1 MTTKRDDEE
10 TVRETAARIRREIEP
25 EGDLWAGIARR
36 IAPEAGRTARGA
48 DEVRTGAGTD
58 VLAARTRALSRET
71 APVRDLWP
79 SIRRRIEG
87 REPVAAPARTSWIG
101 WAGWAVA
108 ATAIVLA
115 FQLPETLAP
124 GGPSEL
130 AIGSKEAS
138 LTLPIQRVRDGRL
151 AARARLHRVLAEDS
165 TISPETRAI
174 VRRNLET
181 IDEALAEIQ
190 AAMAADPGNATLYR
204 LLHATYRQ
212 EAEIVAQVTR
222 RELAG
227 GGTL

>member
-10 TVRETAARIRREIEP
+10 TIRETAEQIRREIEP

-36 IAPEAGRTARGA
+36 IDPEAGRTALA
-48 DEVRTGAGTD
+48 AHEVQEGGGTD
-58 VLAARTRALSRET
+58 TLAARTRALPRET
-71 APVRDLWP
+71 EPVRDLWP

-87 REPVAAPARTSWIG
+87 REPVAGPARTSWLG
-101 WAGWAVA
+101 WTGWAVA
-108 ATAIVLA
+108 AAAIVLA
-115 FQLPETLAP
+115 FQLPDTLDPA
-124 GGPSEL
+124 GPTGVATRSDD
-130 AIGSKEAS
+130 AS

-151 AARARLHRVLAEDS
+151 AARARLHRVLAEDP

-222 RELAG
+222 REHAG